1 MADNKE
7 LMLSKSVGS
16 PEFIQELLPAAER
29 TALLY
34 HLSYLCLGGFPKLER
49 LIRERAL
56 ETQLLFG
63 SSEAVLFKC
72 VGTSNNLVKSLL
84 PSLKVAAEKNKP
96 QLARK
101 FLEKAQEWISDIIK
115 DVKEIVKRY
124 DKHNS
129 DVGKSTSDIITVKDE
144 TEKKQQQQTG
154 EMQALQKTVDTLEAN
169 LKKLNKDIEASEKR
183 IEAKNAE
190 IQAFINKITGSKG
203 EQEKKAAGA
212 SAGAAAGAAAAAA
225 PGVAIFSM
233 IVPFVESIFGYISN
247 MVTASSYQATIKTL
261 QGGLSELTDAHRHLK
276 DQEWSIQN
284 QLMDQ
289 ELKLAKIKIEN
300 GQLPSVSHL
309 DEVQKCLSR
318 IQQILVQLQ
327 KFWEKVAVLLDTLKD
342 TTFAGEDYIEFL
354 EDMKDEFLKSVE
366 AAKQGW
372 TQFGLSCMKAN
383 GIFSVQAKDA
393 YKFLEVNPSSL
404 SKEDWDKE
412 YNHVKDKLENIK
424 PNVPSQKAITH

>member
-1 MADNKE
+1 MAN
-7 LMLSKSVGS
+7 SKDLVLCNSMGS

-49 LIRERAL
+49 LLRERAL

-101 FLEKAQEWISDIIK
+101 LLEKAKDWISDIIK
-115 DVKEIVKRY
+115 DVKDIVKRY

-129 DVGKSTSDIITVKDE
+129 DVAKSTSDIITVKDE
-144 TEKKQQQQTG
+144 TEKNHQQQTC
-154 EMQALQKTVDTLEAN
+154 EMEALQKTVDTLEAN
-169 LKKLNKDIEASEKR
+169 LQKLNKEIEASEKQ

-190 IQAFINKITGSKG
+190 IQAFINKITSKK
-203 EQEKKAAGA
+203 EEPTVQTT
-212 SAGAAAGAAAAAA
+212 SAMPAAAAIA
-225 PGVAIFSM
+225 PSVAIFSM
-233 IVPFVESIFGYISN
+233 IVPFVEHIMDYICK

-261 QGGLSELTDAHRHLK
+261 QGGLSELTDAHRHLQ

-284 QLMDQ
+284 KLMDQ
-289 ELKLAKIKIEN
+289 QLKLAKIKIEN

-327 KFWEKVAVLLDTLKD
+327 KFWEKVGALLDTLKD
-342 TTFAGEDYIEFL
+342 RTFAGEDHIEFL
-354 EDMKDEFLKSVE
+354 EDMKEVFLDSVD

-372 TQFGLSCMKAN
+372 TNFGNSCMKAN
-383 GIFSVQAKDA
+383 SIFSVQANDA

-404 SKEDWDKE
+404 SKEDWEKE
-412 YNHVKDKLENIK
+412 YNLIKDKLENIK
-424 PNVPSQKAITH
+424 PNVPSQNAITH